1 MIRPVRAAAAC
12 KPRRRRSPVIASRQ
26 AARPARRDPGALRI
40 TRRGSALRSGH
51 DHDSGGLAPC
61 SLLD

>member
-1 MIRPVRAAAAC
+1 M
-12 KPRRRRSPVIASRQ
+12 IASRQ